1 MSGIRI
7 FPWDDNFN
15 TGQTKID
22 EQHRHLVD
30 LLNIVAGHIVFHTG
44 DAEFS
49 KVMDELADYT
59 VYHFRVEEA
68 IWHRAFGG
76 TDLERR
82 HQAEHQSFVTA
93 IAVFRDRAAS
103 GAPGLLE
110 ELLSFL
116 TRWLASHILEHDRHE
131 AMVADGCRQG
141 MSMEDALAHAE
152 RGMSGSTRVLID
164 IILSVYA
171 TLSSNAIELMREVAA
186 RKRANQELLHFTDV
200 LAHHLQEPVRQQL
213 LYCSMLKKECED
225 VALPPEASDALE
237 SVVTGGGRLRTLLHD
252 MQIYLSL
259 SSMPK
264 PLGPCDVLASVRSVL
279 RERHHDIREA
289 GARVILDPLPRVL
302 SHGFYL
308 HQLLATL
315 IDNALIHGQPKGP
328 LEIRIGSRPGGSGQ
342 AVIFVEDNGKGVP
355 ADMRERVFRVFE
367 RLDAPRHEKGTG
379 IGLAIARKS
388 AELTNGSIW
397 IETVEQGGTRV
408 CFSLLIAPPEA
419 AKPLASSTES
429 KHPCQEEA
437 HASLEREL
445 S

>member
-30 LLNIVAGHIVFHTG
+30 LLNVVAGHIVFHTG
-44 DAEFS
+44 EAEFS
-49 KVMDELADYT
+49 KVMDELADYA

-68 IWHRAFGG
+68 IWRRAFGG
-76 TDLERR
+76 TELERA
-82 HQAEHQSFVTA
+82 HQAEHQTFVA
-93 IAVFRDRAAS
+93 SVVVFRDRAAS

-131 AMVADGCRQG
+131 AMVADGLGQG
-141 MSMEDALAHAE
+141 LTLEAALAHAE
-152 RGMSGSTRVLID
+152 KGMSGSTRVLID

-213 LYCSMLKKECED
+213 LYCSMLKKECESLE
-225 VALPPEASDALE
+225 LPPEASDALDN
-237 SVVTGGGRLRTLLHD
+237 VVDGGGRLRTLLHD

-264 PLGPCDVLASVRSVL
+264 ALEPCDVQASARSVL
-279 RERHHDIREA
+279 REKHHDVHA
-289 GARVILDPLPRVL
+289 ADAHVTLDPLPRVM

-315 IDNALIHGQPKGP
+315 IDNALIHAQPKGP

-342 AVIFVEDNGKGVP
+342 VVIFVEDNGKGVP
-355 ADMRERVFRVFE
+355 ADMRERAFRVFE

-388 AELTNGSIW
+388 AELTEGSIW
-397 IETVEQGGTRV
+397 IETVEPGGTRV
-408 CFSLLIAPPEA
+408 CFSLRSAPSEGA
-419 AKPLASSTES
+419 ARHTSSAEPN
-429 KHPCQEEA
+429 HPCRDEA
-437 HASLEREL
+437 QVSLEWEP